1 MRKIKWILLLSVM
14 LLLCGCQKDSGGKK
28 VVTLDIGEP
37 SLQMQ
42 EAIDR
47 FNAGNDTYCIEV
59 VDNTGVSD
67 VISVRAAKLTAGDG
81 PDIFAAGA
89 DTHFQEFVEKGVLED
104 LKPYIEADLKEEEYL
119 TELLYAYES
128 DGKVYAIET
137 EFQIIGMIG
146 AKEIFG
152 DMTGWTPQEAIA
164 LMEAHPEIGRF
175 ENAEPLDVLRD
186 FWLFG
191 GMDKTDYDMLRECI
205 LFAEKYGKLLEDD
218 EEEVLGGN
226 VLVAGG
232 SLKTPLSLANYA
244 SLYDTEICFIGFP
257 RADRNGFLTGNGGLS
272 INAASP
278 NKEGAWAFLRFLL
291 EEEYQSGLEYSFSVR
306 KDVFEQR
313 LAEYSVAPTFEL
325 YIPETGETVTVET
338 TYFSTNGKEIKP
350 LTEEETAYLEKLAR
364 SCISTSGEVNYGAW
378 EIIYEEAG
386 AYFSDDRSIDEVMDA
401 IENRVELWMKE
412 SD

>member
-1 MRKIKWILLLSVM
+1 MKKIKWILLLSVM

>member
-1 MRKIKWILLLSVM
+1 MKKVTWILLLSVM

-37 SLQMQ
+37 SPQMQ

-59 VDNTGVSD
+59 VDNAGVSD

-81 PDIFAAGA
+81 PDIFVAGA

-164 LMEAHPEIGRF
+164 MMEAHPEIGRF

-191 GMDKTDYDMLRECI
+191 GMDITDYDMLRECI

-218 EEEVLGGN
+218 EKEVLGGN
-226 VLVAGG
+226 VLVARG
-232 SLKTPLSLANYA
+232 SLMTPLSLANYA
-244 SLYDTEICFIGFP
+244 SMYDTEICFIGFP
-257 RADRNGFLTGNGGLS
+257 RADRNGFMTGNGGLS

-291 EEEYQSGLEYSFSVR
+291 EEEYQSGLEYYFSVR
-306 KDVFEQR
+306 KDIFEQR
-313 LAEYSVAPTFEL
+313 LAEYSVAPTVEL

-338 TYFSTNGKEIKP
+338 TYFSVNGKEIKP

>member
-1 MRKIKWILLLSVM
+1 MKKVTWILLLSVM

-37 SLQMQ
+37 SPQMQ

-59 VDNTGVSD
+59 VDNAGVSD

-81 PDIFAAGA
+81 PDIFVAGA

-164 LMEAHPEIGRF
+164 MMEAHPEIGRF

-191 GMDKTDYDMLRECI
+191 GMDITDYDMLRECI

-218 EEEVLGGN
+218 EKEVLGGN
-226 VLVAGG
+226 VLVARG
-232 SLKTPLSLANYA
+232 SLMTPLSLANYA
-244 SLYDTEICFIGFP
+244 SMYDTEICFIGFP
-257 RADRNGFLTGNGGLS
+257 RADRNGFMMGNGGLS

-291 EEEYQSGLEYSFSVR
+291 EEEYQSGLEYYFSVR
-306 KDVFEQR
+306 KDIFEQR
-313 LAEYSVAPTFEL
+313 LAEYSVAPTVEL

-338 TYFSTNGKEIKP
+338 TYSSVNGKEIKP

>member
-37 SLQMQ
+37 SPQMQ

-81 PDIFAAGA
+81 PDIFVAGA

-164 LMEAHPEIGRF
+164 MMEAHPEIGRF

-191 GMDKTDYDMLRECI
+191 GMDITDYDMLRECI
-205 LFAEKYGKLLEDD
+205 LFAEKYGKPLENG

-226 VLVAGG
+226 VLVARG
-232 SLKTPLSLANYA
+232 SLMTPLSLANYA

-257 RADRNGFLTGNGGLS
+257 RADRNGFMTGNGGLS

-291 EEEYQSGLEYSFSVR
+291 EEEYQSGLEYYFSVR
-306 KDVFEQR
+306 KDIFEQS

-338 TYFSTNGKEIKP
+338 TYSSTNGKEIKP

>member
-14 LLLCGCQKDSGGKK
+14 LLLCGCQKDSGEKK

-37 SLQMQ
+37 SPQMQ

-164 LMEAHPEIGRF
+164 MMEAYSEIGRF

-191 GMDKTDYDMLRECI
+191 GMDITDYGMLRECI
-205 LFAEKYGKLLEDD
+205 LFAEKYGKPLENG

-226 VLVAGG
+226 VLVARGN
-232 SLKTPLSLANYA
+232 LKTPLSLANYA

-257 RADRNGFLTGNGGLS
+257 RADRNGFMTGNGGLS

>member
-1 MRKIKWILLLSVM
+1 
-14 LLLCGCQKDSGGKK
+14 
-28 VVTLDIGEP
+28 
-37 SLQMQ
+37 
-42 EAIDR
+42 
-47 FNAGNDTYCIEV
+47 
-59 VDNTGVSD
+59 
-67 VISVRAAKLTAGDG
+67 
-81 PDIFAAGA
+81 
-89 DTHFQEFVEKGVLED
+89 
-104 LKPYIEADLKEEEYL
+104 
-119 TELLYAYES
+119 
-128 DGKVYAIET
+128 
-137 EFQIIGMIG
+137 
-146 AKEIFG
+146 
-152 DMTGWTPQEAIA
+152 
-164 LMEAHPEIGRF
+164 MEAHPEIGRF

-191 GMDKTDYDMLRECI
+191 GMDITDYDMLRECI
-205 LFAEKYGKLLEDD
+205 LFAEKYGKPLENG

-226 VLVAGG
+226 VLVARG
-232 SLKTPLSLANYA
+232 SLMTPLSLANYA

-257 RADRNGFLTGNGGLS
+257 RADRNGFMTGNGGLS

-364 SCISTSGEVNYGAW
+364 SCIFTSGEVDYWAW

-386 AYFSDDRSIDEVMDA
+386 AYFPDDRSIDEVMMPLKTVW
-401 IENRVELWMKE
+401 ICG
-412 SD
+412 

>member
-47 FNAGNDTYCIEV
+47 FNASNDTYCIEV

-67 VISVRAAKLTAGDG
+67 FFSVRAAKLMTGDG

-119 TELLYAYES
+119 TELLYAYER